1 MTIALSTE
9 VFLKSKQ
16 NVEEKKKSVG
26 LVRIVTEYSLSNNK
40 KVEVIKGGE
49 YGTSYILFLVN
60 IENTKVKV
68 RSSKLLI
75 SELQRKEAYDIPY
88 MISLGQES
96 YGETKPINLYDLVFK
111 KGEKIISLFTS
122 STLTSTST
130 STSPPSQKNE

>member
-1 MTIALSTE
+1 MKA
-9 VFLKSKQ
+9 KQ
-16 NVEEKKKSVG
+16 NVEGKKKKVLNWS
-26 LVRIVTEYSLSNNK
+26 ELSQNTVYQIT

-68 RSSKLLI
+68 WGSKLLI

-88 MISLGQES
+88 MISLGQEL

-122 STLTSTST
+122 
-130 STSPPSQKNE
+130 